1 MFRQIENSFE
11 ICTLS
16 NEFPEYFLRDIIEI
30 LPKKYSQNNSILN
43 IFKLKLYIV
52 VQYTLKGIIIINN
65 KSELAMKKLFFVF
78 AFLFVA
84 TFANAQGVI
93 KFKTESHDFGKV
105 EEGVQATHTFEFTN
119 TGTAPVVI
127 SNAQASC
134 GCTTPD
140 WTKEPVMPGKTG
152 KVTASFNSQG
162 RPGSFSK
169 TVTVI
174 SNSETPQIVLS
185 IKGEVNPKGAEKA
198 AEPAPA
204 PAASVTKAVPAA
216 AAPAPAPAKAT
227 TRKKSSK

>member
-1 MFRQIENSFE
+1 
-11 ICTLS
+11 
-16 NEFPEYFLRDIIEI
+16 
-30 LPKKYSQNNSILN
+30 
-43 IFKLKLYIV
+43 
-52 VQYTLKGIIIINN
+52 
-65 KSELAMKKLFFVF
+65 MKKLFFAF

-93 KFKTESHDFGKV
+93 KFKTESHDFGKI
-105 EEGVQATHTFEFTN
+105 EEGVQAAYTFEFTN

-152 KVTASFNSQG
+152 KVMASFNSQG

-185 IKGEVNPKGAEKA
+185 IKGEVNQKAAEKA
-198 AEPAPA
+198 VEATAPVAPATAVIKTAPAVVAPA
-204 PAASVTKAVPAA
+204 PV
-216 AAPAPAPAKAT
+216 AAPVKAT
-227 TRKKSSK
+227 TRKKSGK

>member
-1 MFRQIENSFE
+1 
-11 ICTLS
+11 
-16 NEFPEYFLRDIIEI
+16 
-30 LPKKYSQNNSILN
+30 
-43 IFKLKLYIV
+43 
-52 VQYTLKGIIIINN
+52 
-65 KSELAMKKLFFVF
+65 MKKLFFAF

-84 TFANAQGVI
+84 SFANAQGVI

-105 EEGVQATHTFEFTN
+105 EEGVQAAWTFEFTN

-152 KVTASFNSQG
+152 KVMASFNSQG
-162 RPGSFSK
+162 RPGNFSK

-185 IKGEVNPKGAEKA
+185 IKGEVNPKAAVAEKA
-198 AEPAPA
+198 AEPAQAPAAAVTKTVPA
-204 PAASVTKAVPAA
+204 PAPAPVA
-216 AAPAPAPAKAT
+216 APAPAKAT